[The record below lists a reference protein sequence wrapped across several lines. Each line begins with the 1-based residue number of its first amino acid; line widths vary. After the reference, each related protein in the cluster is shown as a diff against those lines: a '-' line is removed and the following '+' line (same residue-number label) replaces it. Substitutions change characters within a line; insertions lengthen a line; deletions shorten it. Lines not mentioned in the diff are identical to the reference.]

1 MIEIFKR
8 LSSRPGLFI
17 KILIASLFVN
27 IFALA
32 TPIYVIQVLQRYV
45 AYGVVSTLITLVV
58 GIIFVSI
65 FEFFFRNIRHRMAR
79 ELDEINAL
87 LADQVTKKLTVI
99 KTSYYTIQKQFRPD
113 VITGHM
119 QTVQNTLNASTI
131 LAIVD
136 VPFVSV
142 FLAALYLIHYQL
154 GIITTVIIFFPL
166 IVASFYTSSINKLSR
181 ESYLNAI
188 NSARL
193 HDNAVSRYETIRYFN
208 LIEAIRR
215 SWAKIISQIVD
226 IREKLEA
233 NKNVLSSLMSSL
245 ATLLTIIIIGW
256 GAVLAVDGEISVG
269 ALIGAN
275 ILAARA
281 IAPIVRFVQ
290 CYEPLSKSDKSLAE
304 LNSLLTLPQDKDS
317 GTEIKDFS
325 GKLVIKNL
333 IFRYPQNKN
342 PVFEGLSFDILPE
355 ELTVIRGSN
364 GSGKTT
370 LIKTLAGILDFE
382 RGQIFLDDIEISQI
396 SPHWIRKSLIY
407 MPQEPNFVDGT
418 FLDNLIGIREIEKS
432 KFHEILKLVD
442 LENFVNSDPK
452 GVNLLLSDRGEN
464 LPSGIRKRMALA
476 RALLVDGQL
485 VLLDEP
491 TEGLDE
497 KGKESIYLLIDK
509 LLSMKKTVV
518 ISTLDKE
525 IMNKA
530 NLSID
535 LDNKPK
541 PSISRGNIK
550 YKLK

>member
-79 ELDEINAL
+79 ELDEINTL
-87 LADQVTKKLTVI
+87 LADRVTKKLTVI

-215 SWAKIISQIVD
+215 SWAKIIGQIVD

-497 KGKESIYLLIDK
+497 KGKESIYLLIEK
-509 LLSMKKTVV
+509 LLSMKKTIV
-518 ISTLDKE
+518 ISTLDEE

>member
-181 ESYLNAI
+181 ESYLNTI

-215 SWAKIISQIVD
+215 SWAKIIGQIVD

-418 FLDNLIGIREIEKS
+418 LLDNLIGIREIEKS

>member
-1 MIEIFKR
+1 
-8 LSSRPGLFI
+8 
-17 KILIASLFVN
+17 VN
-27 IFALA
+27 LFALA

-45 AYGVVSTLITLVV
+45 AYGVTSTLITLVV
-58 GIIFVSI
+58 GITFVSI
-65 FEFFFRNIRHRMAR
+65 FEFFFRNIRHRMTR
-79 ELDEINAL
+79 ELDEINTL
-87 LADQVTKKLTVI
+87 LADQVMKKLTVI
-99 KTSYYTIQKQFRPD
+99 KTSYYAIQKQFRSD

-131 LAIVD
+131 LVIVD

-154 GIITTVIIFFPL
+154 GIIATVIIFFPL
-166 IVASFYTSSINKLSR
+166 ILAAFYTSPINKLNR
-181 ESYLNAI
+181 ESHLNAI

-193 HDNAVSRYETIRYFN
+193 HYNVVSRYETIRYFN
-208 LIEAIRR
+208 LIEAIRK
-215 SWAKIISQIVD
+215 SWATIINQIVS

-233 NKNVLSSLMSSL
+233 NKSVLSSLMSSV

-281 IAPIVRFVQ
+281 IAPIIRFVQ

-304 LNSLLTLPQDKDS
+304 LNSLFTLPQDKDS

-325 GKLVIKNL
+325 GKLIIKNL
-333 IFRYPQNKN
+333 IFKYPQNKN
-342 PVFEGLSFDILPE
+342 PVFEGLSLDILPE
-355 ELTVIRGSN
+355 EVTVIRGSN

-396 SPHWIRKSLIY
+396 SPQWIRKNLTY

-432 KFHEILKLVD
+432 TFHETLKLVD
-442 LENFVNSDPK
+442 LENFVNSDPE

-476 RALLVDGQL
+476 RALLVGGQL

-497 KGKESIYLLIDK
+497 KGKESIYLLIEK

-518 ISTLDKE
+518 ISTLDEE

-535 LDNKPK
+535 LDHKPK
-541 PSISRGNIK
+541 PAISRGNIK

>member
-87 LADQVTKKLTVI
+87 LADQITKKLTVI

-113 VITGHM
+113 VITGHL

-131 LAIVD
+131 LAIID

-325 GKLVIKNL
+325 GKLIIKNL

-355 ELTVIRGSN
+355 EVTVIRGSN

>member
-27 IFALA
+27 LFALA

-45 AYGVVSTLITLVV
+45 AYGVASTLITLVV

-113 VITGHM
+113 VITGHL

-215 SWAKIISQIVD
+215 SWAKIINQIVV

-325 GKLVIKNL
+325 GKLIIKNL

-355 ELTVIRGSN
+355 EVTVIRGSN

-497 KGKESIYLLIDK
+497 KGKESIYLLIEK
-509 LLSMKKTVV
+509 LLSMKKTIV
-518 ISTLDKE
+518 ISTLDEE

>member
-215 SWAKIISQIVD
+215 SWAKIIGQIVD

-418 FLDNLIGIREIEKS
+418 LLDNLIGIREIEKS